1 VRTTFVEYRER
12 AAECLRLSRRTDNP
26 AIKAVYVT
34 LAQGWA
40 TLAEQVEPR
49 ALDAPGAPL
58 TGNAAAGETAR
69 TSARPG

>member
-26 AIKAVYVT
+26 AVKAVYVT
-34 LAQGWA
+34 LAQAWA

-49 ALDAPGAPL
+49 AFDTPGAPL
-58 TGNAAAGETAR
+58 MDDAAAGETA
-69 TSARPG
+69 